1 MKKYSSAAVAI
12 ALNISETDIEKK
24 FEGAIKKG
32 VDLPMIL
39 QLAEDTKL
47 ARYKDEAAKVS
58 SLLEG
63 VRKLEA

>member
-12 ALNISETDIEKK
+12 ALNISETDIEKR

-39 QLAEDTKL
+39 QLADDTKIT
-47 ARYKDEAAKVS
+47 RYDEEAVKVS
-58 SLLEG
+58 RLLDG
-63 VRKLEA
+63 VKKLET

>member
-32 VDLPMIL
+32 VDLAMIL
-39 QLAEDTKL
+39 QLADDTKIT
-47 ARYKDEAAKVS
+47 RYDEEAVKVS

-63 VRKLEA
+63 VKKLEA

>member
-32 VDLPMIL
+32 VDLAMIL
-39 QLAEDTKL
+39 QLADDTKIT
-47 ARYKDEAAKVS
+47 RYDEEAVKVS
-58 SLLEG
+58 RLLDG
-63 VRKLEA
+63 VKKLET

>member
-32 VDLPMIL
+32 VDLAMIL
-39 QLAEDTKL
+39 QLADDTKIT
-47 ARYKDEAAKVS
+47 RYDDEAVKVS
-58 SLLEG
+58 RLLDG
-63 VRKLEA
+63 VKKLET